1 MGKRLR
7 INNLSDDTT
16 VEDLRAL
23 FSGVGVIARARISRE
38 EGTGQSRGYGFVEM
52 ESDEAARSAIA
63 SLNGRTL
70 KGREIRVGAVRSPS
84 SGSKPGARPDQ
95 PKRLSPS

>member
-16 VEDLRAL
+16 VEDLKAL
-23 FSGVGVIARARISRE
+23 FSGVGAIARARISKE
-38 EGTGQSRGYGFVEM
+38 EETGLSRGYGFVEM
-52 ESDEAARSAIA
+52 ETDDAARSAIA
-63 SLNGRTL
+63 ALNGRTL

-84 SGSKPGARPDQ
+84 SGDKSGGRSDQ
-95 PKRLSPS
+95 PRRLKRS